1 MTYSYN
7 GHKPGTHI
15 LSDVVENS
23 ESRKK
28 SELLYHTENSFI
40 FSGFYS
46 LMIDESFIQN
56 TQRSEGDLKCKLR
69 TDVNGRGTQSIVEW
83 DRLDKLTGSPHLKGG
98 QKCTRYLVVA
108 FCINKIIA
116 AVGGGTSIS
125 SATVNVL
132 T

>member
-1 MTYSYN
+1 
-7 GHKPGTHI
+7 
-15 LSDVVENS
+15 
-23 ESRKK
+23 
-28 SELLYHTENSFI
+28 
-40 FSGFYS
+40 
-46 LMIDESFIQN
+46 MIDESFIQN

-108 FCINKIIA
+108 FCIKKIIA

-125 SATVNVL
+125 SATAFFINVYIMENVRL
-132 T
+132 LSQSRV